1 MSITSEARIS
11 VYFVKRTFRQYYD
24 IEVGEY
30 FISIHGN
37 YRKVEVLN
45 LDAASF
51 RILSSTSVDV
61 TRIDKEYVAS
71 VHVSVELSDT
81 GLITKRILE

>member
-11 VYFVKRTFRQYYD
+11 VYFVNRTFRQYYD

-45 LDAASF
+45 LDDASF

-61 TRIDKEYVAS
+61 TQARSLYQNWKSKGEMW
-71 VHVSVELSDT
+71 
-81 GLITKRILE
+81 

>member
-1 MSITSEARIS
+1 MSIPGEARIS
-11 VYFVKRTFRQYYD
+11 VYFVKRTFSQYYD

-45 LDAASF
+45 LDDASF

-71 VHVSVELSDT
+71 VHVTVELSDT
-81 GLITKRILE
+81 GLITKRIVE